1 MFVIAT
7 SLIMLY
13 MYSFVLHRSYL
24 LFFFAGLKAHA
35 NGRNKSQH
43 RCVLTLL
50 GVFGEQCCVRLYG
63 PKSLTDFKLYATSVN
78 KCQHCCGSMQTDAT
92 CWAQQ
97 CCVLLVNNVASI
109 CIGLNF
115 LVGHGGGKLVQRIYA

>member
-1 MFVIAT
+1 
-7 SLIMLY
+7 MLY

-50 GVFGEQCCVRLYG
+50 GVFGEQCCIRLYG
-63 PKSLTDFKLYATSVN
+63 PKSLTDFKLYATSANIVVVPC
-78 KCQHCCGSMQTDAT
+78 KRTQHVGP
-92 CWAQQ
+92 
-97 CCVLLVNNVASI
+97 NNVACYWSTM
-109 CIGLNF
+109 LRPF
-115 LVGHGGGKLVQRIYA
+115 A